1 MEMRITGSRLGGA
14 VQQTAAAA
22 EKKTSTGGQGQTK
35 VARDTVELS
44 QRVTDLLNEQ
54 AKRTAEA
61 VSRLGSK
68 EEDENGGTSM
78 LDSYKKQLDIM
89 NKCAKIS
96 ASISA
101 GDRVPP
107 EDLRYLKEHDMNAY
121 RLAMAT
127 RKPKHDPKDKETV
140 LSEEDIKE
148 LEGGGES
155 TASGAAPAVSAAGG
169 AEGSGGASAE

>member
-1 MEMRITGSRLGGA
+1 MNLRITGTRLGGA
-14 VQQTAAAA
+14 LKTTEVT
-22 EKKTSTGGQGQTK
+22 KKTAVKSSPLGKAAQD
-35 VARDTVELS
+35 RLELS
-44 QRVTDLLNEQ
+44 DMVKRMAEQ
-54 AKRTAEA
+54 MTKM
-61 VSRLGSK
+61 GQ
-68 EEDENGGTSM
+68 EEKDENASTSM

-127 RKPKHDPKDKETV
+127 RKPKHDPKDKDSV
-140 LSEEDIKE
+140 LSEEDVKE
-148 LEGGGES
+148 LESGSEVS
-155 TASGAAPAVSAAGG
+155 MPASAPADV
-169 AEGSGGASAE
+169 E